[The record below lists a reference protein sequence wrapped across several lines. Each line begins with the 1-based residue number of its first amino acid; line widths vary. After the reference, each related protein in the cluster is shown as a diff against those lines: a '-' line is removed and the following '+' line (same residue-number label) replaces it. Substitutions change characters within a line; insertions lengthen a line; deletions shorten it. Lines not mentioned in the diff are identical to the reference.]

1 MARFV
6 APHDQLDYREL
17 GQDRF
22 ELLAPLWYESGV
34 LGGRIVK
41 LAKGFVFDRESIPRW
56 LPLIYAWL
64 AGTASKAGAVH
75 DWLTQTHKV
84 EDLPV
89 ERPMADAVYF
99 EASGVEGNG
108 RFKRWFK
115 WLGVRLGGSSS
126 WNTGPSRFQVLGN
139 DRRQRRE
146 GCQQERRAAP

>member
-6 APHDQLDYREL
+6 PPHDTLDYREL
-17 GQDRF
+17 ATDRY
-22 ELLAPLWYESGV
+22 ELLAPLWYQSDV

-64 AGTASKAGAVH
+64 SGTASKAGAVH

-99 EASGVEGNG
+99 EASKVQGNG
-108 RFKRWFK
+108 WFKRWVK
-115 WLGVRLGGSSS
+115 WLGVRVGGASS

-139 DRRQRRE
+139 DRRQRRDP
-146 GCQQERRAAP
+146 CDQERRGR